1 MTSLVLQGSAGC
13 ANFTLFAFSAIF
25 LAENQIFVAVPGH
38 SLFGSMLKS
47 SYRQRIHFLEVC
59 LFSKCEVRV
68 WMDRVP
74 CYKRSRPAQAA
85 RPPPLASP
93 PPAPPSRLPQISFS
107 ENGQG
112 EHLKLREGIFFQTHF
127 TKSSYLVLLYQF
139 ILFFCPK

>member
-1 MTSLVLQGSAGC
+1 MTRLVLQGSAGC

-25 LAENQIFVAVPGH
+25 FAENLIFVAVPGH
-38 SLFGSMLKS
+38 LLFGSLLKS

-93 PPAPPSRLPQISFS
+93 PPAPPSRLPQISLSVWTF
-107 ENGQG
+107 EGKG
-112 EHLKLREGIFFQTHF
+112 YFFKLILQ
-127 TKSSYLVLLYQF
+127 LVRSQNLHIWFCY
-139 ILFFCPK
+139 ISLFCFCPK

>member
-1 MTSLVLQGSAGC
+1 MTRLVLQGSAGC

-25 LAENQIFVAVPGH
+25 FAENLIFVAVPGH

-74 CYKRSRPAQAA
+74 QRSRPAQAA

-93 PPAPPSRLPQISFS
+93 PPVPPSRLPQIS

-112 EHLKLREGIFFQTHF
+112 EHLKGRDIFSNSFYTW
-127 TKSSYLVLLYQF
+127 S
-139 ILFFCPK
+139 